1 MDKFI
6 PYFTGDSSVGLYSDE
21 FDDIYHS
28 ACGALSEAYDKFI
41 IPSDINSN
49 KHNNINILDIC
60 YGLGY
65 NTKAFINCYLNNNYK
80 KLENKKINI
89 TCVDIN
95 STFIKLSPFIK
106 TNQNYYDILFHH
118 LYSFINKNN
127 LKKNQYNK
135 IQKYFNHIN
144 IQPNQYKISDAV
156 NELLILKLFEKYDS
170 DFFNND
176 LAKIL
181 YSKNFKPF
189 LRQNYINFAKF
200 YQNWRINYLNG
211 SSNRF
216 NLHNIYYQ
224 YLSKRYKLDYLDK
237 LNDIFNINFIDS
249 DARNAVKDIN
259 NKYDYVFLDAFTTN
273 KCPALWTLDFIKE
286 VFNVINDDG
295 LLLTY
300 STSALVRNTMLQ
312 SGFHIGKIL
321 NNQKKV
327 IGTIC
332 SKNKNKIKHNLS
344 DYELGLLNTK
354 AGIPYRDVSLKSVNS
369 DIIKKR
375 EEDVCDSELL
385 SSSKYVKQF
394 KGNLK

>member
-28 ACGALSEAYDKFI
+28 ACGALSEAYEKFI
-41 IPSDINSN
+41 IPSDINLN

-65 NTKAFINCYLNNNYK
+65 NTKAFINYYLNNNYK
-80 KLENKKINI
+80 KLKNKKINI

-106 TNQNYYDILFHH
+106 TNQNYYDILIHH

-144 IQPNQYKISDAV
+144 IQTKQYKISDAV

-170 DFFNND
+170 VFFNND
-176 LAKIL
+176 LTKIL
-181 YSKNFKPF
+181 YSKKFKPF
-189 LRQNYINFAKF
+189 LRQNYTNFAKF

-211 SSNRF
+211 SSNRL

-224 YLSKRYKLDYLDK
+224 YLSKRYKLDYLDELNDIFNINFIDSDARNAVK
-237 LNDIFNINFIDS
+237 DINNKSHYIYYQYLSKRYKLDYLDELNDIFNINFIDS

-259 NKYDYVFLDAFTTN
+259 NKYDY
-273 KCPALWTLDFIKE
+273 I
-286 VFNVINDDG
+286 
-295 LLLTY
+295 Y
-300 STSALVRNTMLQ
+300 
-312 SGFHIGKIL
+312 
-321 NNQKKV
+321 
-327 IGTIC
+327 
-332 SKNKNKIKHNLS
+332 
-344 DYELGLLNTK
+344 Y
-354 AGIPYRDVSLKSVNS
+354 
-369 DIIKKR
+369 
-375 EEDVCDSELL
+375 
-385 SSSKYVKQF
+385 
-394 KGNLK
+394 